1 MKKMTTVEALRTCL
15 YEDGIEM
22 LLDYPKLRGKL
33 WDLAPAEI
41 LGRERFRAIYESGA
55 VEFIREAV
63 IDVANYEKNFE
74 KALEKLSAVD
84 CMTAGIAKETLGL
97 FYDAL
102 GFPSKSE
109 TKTQTIMKDDWK
121 YIGEVSE
128 GQPHGRGREVLLMDG
143 IEYSSRD
150 GQWLCG
156 SPFGYFHS
164 IDSLGVESY
173 SFCIDGWTIGKET
186 RIWSEDDIEVID
198 HGFDIEKIK
207 PKKPVLNIK
216 SDTHSKDTHQSLANA
231 LNAIMNGRKE

>member
-1 MKKMTTVEALRTCL
+1 MSKMTTVEALRTCL
-15 YEDGIEM
+15 YENGIEM

-41 LGRERFRAIYESGA
+41 LGRERFRAIYETGA
-55 VEFIREAV
+55 AEFIREAV
-63 IDVANYEKNFE
+63 IDVAHYRDNFK
-74 KALEKLSAVD
+74 KALEKLSAAE
-84 CMTAGIAKETLGL
+84 CMTASVAKETLSL

-109 TKTQTIMKDDWK
+109 NKAAQTITEDDWK
-121 YIGEVSE
+121 YTGEVSE
-128 GQPHGRGREVLLMDG
+128 GKPHGRGREVLLMDG
-143 IEYSSRD
+143 IEYSTRD

-164 IDSLGVESY
+164 VDSLGVESY

-198 HGFDIEKIK
+198 HGLDFD
-207 PKKPVLNIK
+207 
-216 SDTHSKDTHQSLANA
+216 
-231 LNAIMNGRKE
+231 RKG